1 MMTMNEARYGR
12 EATGGGLANRA
23 VVSGIEPA
31 ATRSTML
38 DSAIRELD
46 VICERLQNAG
56 GRVFDFNGRVLGH
69 EPSNTEARASDP
81 PVAPTTGGRLASAV
95 GRLQE
100 LTSAIERAAE
110 RLQSV
115 A

>member
-1 MMTMNEARYGR
+1 MTMNEARYGR
-12 EATGGGLANRA
+12 EATGGGLARSA

-31 ATRSTML
+31 ATRSTLL
-38 DSAIRELD
+38 DSTIRELD

-56 GRVFDFNGRVLGH
+56 GRVFDFNGRVLGP
-69 EPSNTEARASDP
+69 EPSNTETRASDP
-81 PVAPTTGGRLASAV
+81 PVAPTVGGRLGSSIA
-95 GRLQE
+95 RLHE
-100 LTSAIERAAE
+100 VASAIERAAE